1 MQLLKSPLFLASAAS
16 LLMLGGC
23 NADQDATTAA
33 ATPVE
38 SVEIVATVNGTPI
51 SKATI
56 DLIATQEAGQSPT
69 DTPEARA
76 AITNQLIMQT
86 LIAEEALKKGLDK
99 SPAVTE
105 QMNVIRLSV
114 LSNAY
119 IQDYLDNQKPSDD
132 ELKAEYER
140 IKAGITGTEYKARHI
155 LVESE
160 AQAQQII
167 DQLKKNPDD
176 FAKLAEEKSL
186 DTGSKNNGGDLGWFD
201 LHSMVP
207 EFGDAA
213 AKLQKGQISEAPVKT
228 EFGYHVIQLEDSRPI
243 QAPPFDEVKPH
254 LAESVQ
260 QQKLKTQVE
269 ELKAKAKI
277 EMTDA
282 PAAAT
287 EAAK

>member
-33 ATPVE
+33 VTPVE

>member
-33 ATPVE
+33 VTPVE

-213 AKLQKGQISEAPVKT
+213 AKLQKGQINEAPVKT